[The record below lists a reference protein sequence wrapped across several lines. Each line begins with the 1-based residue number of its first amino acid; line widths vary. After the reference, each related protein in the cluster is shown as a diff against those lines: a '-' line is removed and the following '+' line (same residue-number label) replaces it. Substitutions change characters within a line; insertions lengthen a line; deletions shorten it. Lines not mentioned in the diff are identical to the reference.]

1 MLINIHD
8 KYLKKV
14 AFIDNDK
21 PGALHF
27 YNDVWHRYLKE
38 ATSTFDFT
46 IPKTGH
52 SSVGFLNEKGYVSF
66 NIDGRAY
73 LFNIMRTEETERE
86 LTCYCENL
94 NLELLN
100 EQAAAYTA
108 PRAMSFEEYFNNE
121 TQIGGIYYSDLVI
134 GVNEVADYRR
144 SLKWESTE
152 TKLARLLS
160 LVNNFDAECEFVTEL
175 NRDGTLKHI
184 VLNVYKKHDDDHQGV
199 GKRRLDVTLYYG
211 KQVDSIRR
219 TVDKTELYSAIYPV
233 GKDGLTIS
241 SLNKVELDKDGRE
254 LYFSRSGQP
263 YIYAPQT
270 AEEYPAQLFEGKDSW
285 ILYRWDYDTDNVNTL
300 YGQGLA
306 KLKEISQPA
315 LTYEVEGDLMLD
327 IGDTVKIYDDKF
339 TPTLI
344 LEARVAEQEVSFC
357 DPSKNKN
364 VFCNFRS
371 LENKISESITSRLDS
386 IVAEAMPYRIEIL
399 SSDGTAFKNGEGQTT
414 LTARV
419 LKGANNVTGS
429 LQIEWLKSGEQS
441 PTTGTSLTVLAKDI
455 QGNISVKAVA
465 KKDGTEVASEE
476 LTLIN
481 ISIGG
486 TNMIKDSGVAKEE
499 TTVSYYAT
507 SMINSDETC
516 ICTIHGE
523 PASIDGFKVTVGGTT
538 NTAKKTLKGSF
549 VSELKLSEAIS
560 PGDVLMVENVA
571 KIDKIKLERG
581 SVSTDWTPAP
591 EDVDAEIDK
600 AQSDS
605 AAANHNSVQAQEA
618 AKDAANTADQANKL
632 ANSNKAWLQDWSF
645 SGEATIDG
653 GKIQAKTVTAE
664 QLNVKELAALSADLG
679 VVTAGVIQ
687 SADGNLKLDLNSS
700 DGLRI
705 KSVNKSTELI
715 ADGAGTRVVDS
726 AGNKVAEF
734 TSSGTETKQ
743 IKVSGKSELSGIL
756 IEPVGDEIWISRVI

>member
-46 IPKTGH
+46 VPKTGH

-233 GKDGLTIS
+233 GKDGLTVS

-254 LYFSRSGQP
+254 LYYSKSGQP

-270 AEEYPAQLFEGKDSW
+270 AEEYPAQLFEGKGSW

-371 LENKISESITSRLDS
+371 LENKLSEGITSRLDS
-386 IVAEAMPYRIEIL
+386 IIAEAMPYRIEIL

-419 LKGANNVTGS
+419 LKG
-429 LQIEWLKSGEQS
+429 E
-441 PTTGTSLTVLAKDI
+441 KD
-455 QGNISVKAVA
+455 
-465 KKDGTEVASEE
+465 
-476 LTLIN
+476 
-481 ISIGG
+481 
-486 TNMIKDSGVAKEE
+486 
-499 TTVSYYAT
+499 
-507 SMINSDETC
+507 
-516 ICTIHGE
+516 
-523 PASIDGFKVTVGGTT
+523 
-538 NTAKKTLKGSF
+538 
-549 VSELKLSEAIS
+549 
-560 PGDVLMVENVA
+560 
-571 KIDKIKLERG
+571 
-581 SVSTDWTPAP
+581 
-591 EDVDAEIDK
+591 
-600 AQSDS
+600 
-605 AAANHNSVQAQEA
+605 
-618 AKDAANTADQANKL
+618 
-632 ANSNKAWLQDWSF
+632 
-645 SGEATIDG
+645 
-653 GKIQAKTVTAE
+653 VTAE
-664 QLNVKELAALSADLG
+664 VQVSWQKPGGTFVQGAECLVLGAEVFGKAVCKVKAKNKKG
-679 VVTAGVIQ
+679 VVIAESETTLVNIDDGKSPPALEIFSSRGVSFKNNKLSTTLTVTIIVGDTTITDSKRMYDFFGQ
-687 SADGNLKLDLNSS
+687 SAKLVWSQRSIEDADFREISGS
-700 DGLRI
+700 DIRI
-705 KSVNKSTELI
+705 SDNGFI
-715 ADGAGTRVVDS
+715 
-726 AGNKVAEF
+726 F
-734 TSSGTETKQ
+734 TISPND
-743 IKVSGKSELSGIL
+743 VSEQAVFSCRLD
-756 IEPVGDEIWISRVI
+756 V